1 MRKKLIS
8 ADSHI
13 TEPPN
18 CYVDYIDP
26 KYRERA
32 PRMKRLGTLGDA
44 FVIEGLD
51 QPVPMGLVAAAGK
64 DPSKIK
70 ADGVAFEDLWR
81 SGWDS
86 KFRLADQDKD
96 GVAAEIIYP
105 TVGMLLCNHADFDF
119 KKACFE
125 AYNRWLSEYC
135 SEAPERLFGMAQV
148 SMRSPEDGVAEL
160 NAAHS
165 MGFKG
170 VMMPGD
176 PAIEDYDSVTY
187 DRVWATAVELNLPL
201 SFHILTGK
209 SGQISQKP
217 RGPRINGFLSIIRG
231 CQDIMG
237 TLIFGGVFDRHP
249 ALKIVC
255 VEADAGWV
263 PHYMYRMDHAYKRHR
278 YWMKAPP
285 LKRLPSEYFYDHI
298 YVTFQDDWVA
308 FKTKDL
314 CNVRRLM
321 WANDFPHSDSTWP
334 WSQSMLDEHAKDLSV
349 QERNW
354 ICHDNVSQLY
364 GLNVAA

>member
-1 MRKKLIS
+1 MLKKIIS

-18 CYVDYIDP
+18 CYVDYIDA
-26 KYRERA
+26 KFKDRA
-32 PRMKRLGTLGDA
+32 PRMKRLDGVGDA
-44 FVIEGLD
+44 FVIEGMGR
-51 QPVPMGLVAAAGK
+51 PVPMGLVAAAGK
-64 DPSKIK
+64 DPSKITT
-70 ADGVAFEDLWR
+70 DGVMFEELWR
-81 SGWDS
+81 SGWDATC
-86 KFRLADQDKD
+86 RVADQEKD

-105 TVGMLLCNHADFDF
+105 TVGMVLCNHSDFDF

-125 AYNRWLSEYC
+125 AYNRWLQEYC
-135 SEAPERLFGMAQV
+135 AVAPDRLYGMGQV
-148 SMRSPEDGVAEL
+148 SMRTPEDGVKEIR
-160 NAAHS
+160 AAHA
-165 MGFKG
+165 MGFRG

-176 PAIEDYDSVTY
+176 PAVEDYDKPVY
-187 DRVWATAVELNLPL
+187 DKVWETAVELNMPL

-209 SGQISQKP
+209 TGSLASEP
-217 RGPRINGFLSIIRG
+217 RGPRINGFLSVIRG

-237 TLIFGGVFDRHP
+237 MLIFGGVFDRHP
-249 ALKIVC
+249 NLKIVC

-285 LKRLPSEYFYDHI
+285 LKRLPSEYFHDHI

-334 WSQSMLDEHAKDLSV
+334 WSQSMLEEHASSLTA

-354 ICHDNVSQLY
+354 ICHDNVSELY
-364 GLNVAA
+364 GLSVQ